1 MIPLGHTQL
10 SINIFT
16 MYDYD
21 NAVRKLN
28 FTVDTQNL
36 KEYYNILK
44 THYDHL
50 HWTWDK
56 NSIHLEDTAKGLCA
70 TTEETIMHGWP
81 LQSDMADSSIPPSM
95 LKSKHARVPWYD
107 TELMFGAVKNL
118 KSHIPY
124 SYRWTL
130 FVLPPSG
137 RVVKHNDPGEYVVHI
152 PIEWGEDAKFI
163 LGDYPNSKTYTLPS
177 DGSAYVVDVEI
188 PHETINNSTRAH
200 KILEYSPCI
209 LKIQGART
217 GSKYNDPRN
226 FKVSSG

>member
-1 MIPLGHTQL
+1 
-10 SINIFT
+10 

-28 FTVDTQNL
+28 FTVDIQNL

-130 FVLPPSG
+130 FVLPPTG

-163 LGDYPNSKTYTLPS
+163 LGDYPNSRAYTLPS

-188 PHETINNSTRAH
+188 PHETVNNSAADRVGLIFRIKREHIDLLTDTWGH
-200 KILEYSPCI
+200 FE
-209 LKIQGART
+209 
-217 GSKYNDPRN
+217 
-226 FKVSSG
+226 